1 MQRPVAS
8 TVDED
13 YFDLSTGASAEFAT
27 AHTKPYAER
36 SRSDPRHSQIPIFL
50 LWLVLEPIHK
60 NPTYSLQ
67 APYAL
72 TSVLGNVRDSSRDA
86 KLSQQPHIGELSR
99 PISDG
104 KLQHVNAS
112 LSHTTLKRDAF
123 EQTKDAYPQLS
134 MYFAKLRSTRFDSV
148 TVSFTGC
155 LAPKLL
161 ASFPLYLLQTIP
173 SKSQCKVFRSTKKIT
188 TITSLYQGLCSGH
201 GSVHRRNKN

>member
-1 MQRPVAS
+1 MSRRPLMRTTS
-8 TVDED
+8 T
-13 YFDLSTGASAEFAT
+13 SAQGQAAEFAT

-104 KLQHVNAS
+104 KLQRVGVS
-112 LSHTTLKRDAF
+112 LSHTTLKRGAF
-123 EQTKDAYPQLS
+123 EQTKDAYSKLS
-134 MYFAKLRSTRFDSV
+134 IYFAKLRSTRHDSV
-148 TVSFTGC
+148 TMSFTGC
-155 LAPKLL
+155 LAPILL
-161 ASFPLYLLQTIP
+161 VLFPSHPLQKFP
-173 SKSQCKVFRSTKKIT
+173 RSLSD
-188 TITSLYQGLCSGH
+188 SL
-201 GSVHRRNKN
+201 R